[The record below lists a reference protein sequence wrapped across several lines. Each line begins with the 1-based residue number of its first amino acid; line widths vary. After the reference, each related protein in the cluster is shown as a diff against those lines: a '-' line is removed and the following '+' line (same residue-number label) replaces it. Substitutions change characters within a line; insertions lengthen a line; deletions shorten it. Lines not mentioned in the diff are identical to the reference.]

1 MTARTAGRRAAAAG
15 RTERVNT
22 DERIRPTAH
31 DDFLL
36 GRPAMLSTVSLNAA
50 VAITVSPTK
59 CGLDRALRTC
69 VRGALKARRTPRATE
84 ARTIRVSRVE
94 SSPET
99 PDAFPTA
106 RTRRRKTIMR
116 SPTRSRSGLMCLRPS
131 GGDEVA
137 DICKP

>member
-1 MTARTAGRRAAAAG
+1 VTSRTAVRTAAAAG
-15 RTERVNT
+15 RTECVST
-22 DERIRPTAH
+22 AKRISPTAN

-59 CGLDRALRTC
+59 GGLDRALRAC

-106 RTRRRKTIMR
+106 RPRRRQ
-116 SPTRSRSGLMCLRPS
+116 
-131 GGDEVA
+131 
-137 DICKP
+137 